1 MKIVYTATATVTEGR
16 AGGHA
21 RSSDGELDVKLV
33 QPKEMGGPGVGGT
46 NPEQLFAAGYAACF
60 QSACRF
66 LARQQGKTVTTSSAT
81 AHVGIGPRD
90 AGGFALKVSLEIK
103 LDGISREDAEDI
115 AQKAHAMMCPYS
127 NAVRGNVDVAVK
139 VL

>member
-16 AGGHA
+16 GGGHA

-66 LARQQGKTVTTSSAT
+66 LAKQAGKSITASSAT
-81 AHVGIGPRD
+81 AHVGLGPRD
-90 AGGFALKVSLEIK
+90 AGGFGLQVK
-103 LDGISREDAEDI
+103 LDVKLEGISKEE
-115 AQKAHAMMCPYS
+115 AQAIVDKAHSTMCPYS
-127 NAVRGNVDVAVK
+127 NAVRGNVDVAVT
-139 VL
+139 VV

>member
-1 MKIVYTATATVTEGR
+1 MKIVYTAMATVTEGR
-16 AGGHA
+16 GGGHA

-66 LARQQGKTVTTSSAT
+66 LAKQGGKNITASSAT
-81 AHVGIGPRD
+81 AHVGLGPRD
-90 AGGFALKVSLEIK
+90 AGGFGLEVK
-103 LDGISREDAEDI
+103 LD
-115 AQKAHAMMCPYS
+115 
-127 NAVRGNVDVAVK
+127 VK
-139 VL
+139 LEG